1 MVILAGVAW
10 CWLQSLSAPG
20 RLPWSSTLLA
30 TVVGVPAALAAGY
43 YAATQYV
50 LWVEIGD
57 DLTFASLVGSQSVA
71 WDDVEGIEFLADER
85 AIALPLIPLEL
96 VVGLKLIVVITLN
109 SGRQLS
115 GYVNRSDIEALARLL
130 ADQPRLDTHC
140 LQALCSPRSTMKT
153 FVDAIMEDDMF
164 YASKFLDL
172 SKVPQ
177 QHATDIAQSAACTL
191 KEVID
196 SIWFIDYEEI
206 PDDPQ
211 SPSPYAVG
219 MGTDQQ
225 VDAEKLALLQR
236 IRMFR
241 EPLSGYWR
249 FHPDT
254 VAMIVNDFL
263 QPRAA
268 P

>member
-1 MVILAGVAW
+1 M
-10 CWLQSLSAPG
+10 
-20 RLPWSSTLLA
+20 A

-43 YAATQYV
+43 YGATQFV

-57 DLTFASLVGSQSVA
+57 HLTFASLVGSQSVA

-85 AIALPLIPLEL
+85 SIALPLIPLEL
-96 VVGLKLIVVITLN
+96 VVGLKLIVVIALSN
-109 SGRQLS
+109 GRQLS
-115 GYVNRSDIEALARLL
+115 GYVTQSDVEALARLL

-140 LQALCSPRSTMKT
+140 LQALLTPRSTMKT
-153 FVDAIMEDDMF
+153 FVDAVMEDDMF

-177 QHATDIAQSAACTL
+177 QHATDLAESAAYIL

-206 PDDPQ
+206 PDEPQ
-211 SPSPYAVG
+211 SPSPYVVG
-219 MGTDQQ
+219 EGTDQQ
-225 VDAEKLALLQR
+225 VDPDKLALLQR
-236 IRMFR
+236 ITMFR
-241 EPLSGYWR
+241 EPHSGYWR

-254 VAMIVNDFL
+254 VAMIVNEFL
-263 QPRAA
+263 QPKVA